1 MGLVEDYDRRFI
13 GIARAANFEMSGEV
27 FSRRA
32 FFKLYGLI
40 A

>member
-1 MGLVEDYDRRFI
+1 MGLVEDHDRRFI
-13 GIARAANFEMSGEV
+13 GIARTANVEISREA

-32 FFKLYGLI
+32 FFQLYYSV

>member
-1 MGLVEDYDRRFI
+1 MGLVEDHDRRFI
-13 GIARAANFEMSGEV
+13 GIARAANFEMSGEA

-32 FFKLYGLI
+32 FFKLCGST